1 MRASWLSCFFHARFC
16 LVRLYLVSPWTPEPH
31 AWPLYFGIF
40 ESVASSVLRCH
51 TGPLLRARFFFA
63 MPITSSSR
71 LMGMIVG
78 AAFAVQERQPGG
90 GQGSVLWAAW
100 CADEG

>member
-1 MRASWLSCFFHARFC
+1 MRASWLTCCFHARFC

-40 ESVASSVLRCH
+40 ASVASSALRCH

-63 MPITSSSR
+63 MPITSSSG

-78 AAFAVQERQPGG
+78 VAFAVQEEAE
-90 GQGSVLWAAW
+90 QGPVPRSAGDA
-100 CADEG
+100 GRG